1 MPCYNSSTSLFHFY
15 ECLNFHKMEYQPLL
29 INLVETKNTRH
40 KNTLIVFF
48 FFFPN
53 FSFSFPS
60 YYLISPLP
68 SPSSLFLLS
77 SFFSS
82 PFYYLKKMITRS
94 FYLQQLVTI
103 RDTMVSHGLQR
114 CEVIAQRWGRAMQ
127 LQHPK
132 EITIKKKTLIQ
143 NN

>member
-1 MPCYNSSTSLFHFY
+1 
-15 ECLNFHKMEYQPLL
+15 MEYQPLL

-114 CEVIAQRWGRAMQ
+114 CEVIAQRWGRAM
-127 LQHPK
+127 
-132 EITIKKKTLIQ
+132 
-143 NN
+143 